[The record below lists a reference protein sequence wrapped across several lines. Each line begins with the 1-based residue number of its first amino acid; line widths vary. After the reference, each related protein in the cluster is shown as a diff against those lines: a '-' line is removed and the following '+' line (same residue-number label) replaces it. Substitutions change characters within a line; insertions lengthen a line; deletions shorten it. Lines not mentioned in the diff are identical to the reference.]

1 MSILRFMVR
10 IKSVSCC
17 GTGAGLLCAIMLVPG
32 VGLAREPGVI
42 RADGVFLK
50 QLLNREFF
58 DLAKHHCVAQQH
70 RATTATRKAEWQLR
84 LGEIYEQHAWFSV
97 AANRNSLLSHAALQI
112 TEFLASNKPSLENEF
127 LLRIQQAR
135 LLGQSVRMSLVVEE
149 GGKLFG
155 RDVAIGRSFLPA
167 PAVDSRRVATLDK
180 GLELLDSLL
189 RQLETL
195 RRDLDPVLS
204 RKIRDMA
211 RLEKAEFLLLKWRT
225 VQVPNDLQGVK
236 LKAECADLIESAL
249 RASIDKPTK
258 ARCRLLLAEA
268 ALLDRD
274 QKTFELRV
282 RSIAPEDVGQTA
294 MLPGFLVARGHLFRQ
309 ESHKAERALESIS
322 PAFAIQV
329 QQLTWLSLECA
340 LGERELAGEL
350 NNPTLMKQSAE
361 EFDLELAAAGRM
373 LKGVFREAAERTA
386 TRFTL
391 VSEVGV
397 EVADLVEQVEVQR
410 SKNDLPTALRLIK
423 QALAKLSPDA
433 QRPRAALL
441 LRAGEIHLANGS
453 WADASRDL
461 VAAERLFGK
470 QQMSAE
476 QAAADLLQIYALGQQ
491 MSTYPE
497 VSNSGY
503 VARLEQHVVR
513 FSEEPTVNR
522 AREWLFQAVESTD
535 AVRAASL
542 ALELYRS
549 ETNPR
554 KVVAALERIGELV
567 LNVESGSDT
576 GPGHDSIV
584 AEFLAEVGKLED
596 DSQLYPAIDL
606 VVLRI
611 QKLDLTLPAAVG
623 QNEQMDGIAAELA
636 AVKSDLSTSGQLDPS
651 QVIVLQERLSLINA
665 VVIARTASSA
675 DEIRQ
680 TEDRLMAT
688 PDDRLADVIQ
698 FLAKQYESSTRQPGD
713 VWLARVNDQ
722 LLRRLLI
729 AADLSMLI
737 QYLGKARET
746 SDLTEDTK
754 LMDSWMRRLLSHQL
768 SQQQVVGVATVLS
781 QPSGRSKDGA
791 SGRLIQFWN
800 QVADSHTAGNDLWL
814 ESQFRLARMSML
826 SGREA
831 AARKR
836 LAVVS
841 AIYPNWGS
849 ADRKKQVELLL
860 EK

>member
-1 MSILRFMVR
+1 M
-10 IKSVSCC
+10 
-17 GTGAGLLCAIMLVPG
+17 GAGLLCALMLVPSI
-32 VGLAREPGVI
+32 GLAQEPGEMH
-42 RADGVFLK
+42 ADELFLN

-58 DLAKHHCVAQQH
+58 DLAKHHCVTQQQ
-70 RATTATRKAEWQLR
+70 RATTDTRKAAWLLR

-97 AANRNSLLSHAALQI
+97 AANRNGLLGHAASQI
-112 TEFLASNKPSLENEF
+112 TEFLASSRPSLENEF

-135 LLGQSVRMSLVVEE
+135 LLGQSVRMALVVEE

-155 RDVAIGRSFLPA
+155 RDVAIGRSSLPA

-204 RKIRDMA
+204 RKIRDLA

-225 VQVPNDLQGVK
+225 VPGHSDLQSVK

-249 RASIDKPTK
+249 RASTDKATK

-268 ALLDRD
+268 SLLDRD

-282 RSIAPEDVGQTA
+282 RSVAAEDVGQTV
-294 MLPGFLVARGHLFRQ
+294 MLPAFLMARGHLFRQ
-309 ESHKAERALESIS
+309 ETHKAERALESIS
-322 PAFAIQV
+322 PALAVQI

-350 NNPTLMKQSAE
+350 DNPALMKLSAE
-361 EFDLELAAAGRM
+361 EFAAELAVAGRM

-410 SKNDLPTALRLIK
+410 SKNDSPTALRLIK
-423 QALAKLSPDA
+423 QALAKLAPDS

-453 WADASRDL
+453 WTDASRDL
-461 VAAERLFGK
+461 VAAELLFGK

-491 MSTYPE
+491 MSTVPE
-497 VSNSGY
+497 LSNSDY
-503 VARLEQHVVR
+503 VARLEEHLVR
-513 FSEEPTVNR
+513 FPEEATANR

-535 AVRAASL
+535 TGRAASL
-542 ALELYRS
+542 ALELSRS
-549 ETNPR
+549 ESNPR
-554 KVVAALERIGELV
+554 KVVAALERTGELLV
-567 LNVESGSDT
+567 NVESGSDT
-576 GPGHDSIV
+576 GPSHDSIV
-584 AEFLAEVGKLED
+584 AEFLTEVAKLQD
-596 DSQLYPAIDL
+596 NSKLYPAVDL

-611 QKLDLTLPAAVG
+611 QKLDLTLAAAVE
-623 QNEQMDGIAAELA
+623 QDEQMHGIAVELA
-636 AVKSDLSTSGQLDPS
+636 AVDNDLSTSGQLDSS
-651 QVIVLQERLSLINA
+651 QVIVLRERLSLIKA
-665 VVIARTASSA
+665 VVIARTASTA

-680 TEDRLMAT
+680 TEERLMAT
-688 PDDRLADVIQ
+688 ANDRLADVIQ
-698 FLAKQYESSTRQPGD
+698 FLAKQYESSTRRPGD

-722 LLRRLLI
+722 LLRRLLV
-729 AADLSMLI
+729 AADLPMLL
-737 QYLGKARET
+737 QHLGKVRTT
-746 SDLTEDTK
+746 SDLTEDTQ
-754 LMDSWMRRLLSHQL
+754 LMDSWMNRLLSHQL
-768 SQQQVVGVATVLS
+768 SEQQVVGVATVLS
-781 QPSGRSKDGA
+781 QPGRRSKGES
-791 SGRLIQFWN
+791 SGSLIEFWN
-800 QVADSHTAGNDLWL
+800 QVADSNAAGNDLWL
-814 ESQFRLARMSML
+814 ESQFRLSQMSMQ
-826 SGREA
+826 SGKEA

-841 AIYPNWGS
+841 AIYPHWGT
-849 ADRKKQVELLL
+849 ADRKKQVESLL